1 MKIIAFKFISLSILY
16 FFMLA
21 QASGQVVEKNKSGEL
36 IVVFDDGSWRYY
48 EDSDSILL
56 KAAEPLKESRNQS
69 DAISEQVIE
78 TMPLDNNSNQSQKS
92 ESKKAKNDSNKKGSN
107 TKAVKVVDVM
117 MNPPEYKCNVIFA
130 GTDEYTK
137 KKRIDLQK
145 EILFD
150 YTDPEVATYL
160 KGRSY
165 VTCEANFV
173 EFIGDIRILTLK
185 ITVASRMARAE
196 YGYLNSNTLMS
207 VKMLNGET
215 VTLFSNG
222 SDVGQVDNNNNL
234 TVYKANFPVT
244 RENQKT
250 LMNSLVDKIKIV
262 WSTGYE
268 EYSVTNIDF
277 FSNQIRCLDNQ

>member
-1 MKIIAFKFISLSILY
+1 MRNITGLYIFIMALAFNNAF
-16 FFMLA
+16 
-21 QASGQVVEKNKSGEL
+21 GQSVQKNDKGEL
-36 IVVFDDGSWRYY
+36 IVKFDDGSWRYY
-48 EDSDSILL
+48 EASDSIL
-56 KAAEPLKESRNQS
+56 
-69 DAISEQVIE
+69 ISSEVKNN
-78 TMPLDNNSNQSQKS
+78 DNTREDNFFEKDQTITVQ
-92 ESKKAKNDSNKKGSN
+92 EN
-107 TKAVKVVDVM
+107 TKSKDKSPKKTTREAPKKKPSKPLIVTDLM
-117 MNPPEYKCNVIFA
+117 TNPPPYDCKVAFT

-150 YTDPEVATYL
+150 FTDAEVATYL

-207 VKMLNGET
+207 IKLLNGET

-244 RENQKT
+244 RENQKV
-250 LMNSLVDKIKIV
+250 LLNSLMDKIKIV

-268 EYSVTNIDF
+268 EYPVTNIDF
-277 FSNQIRCLDNQ
+277 FMNQIRCLDNQ

>member
-1 MKIIAFKFISLSILY
+1 MRIKSAFFILILISLVGAVQS
-16 FFMLA
+16 
-21 QASGQVVEKNKSGEL
+21 QTVQKNDKGEL
-36 IVVFDDGSWRYY
+36 IVKFDDGSWRYY
-48 EDSDSILL
+48 EASDSTLLSAEDKSGVKEEDTFFEKDQTISIDNPKSKEKNNKNTSKESSKKKAAKPLVVTDLL
-56 KAAEPLKESRNQS
+56 K
-69 DAISEQVIE
+69 
-78 TMPLDNNSNQSQKS
+78 
-92 ESKKAKNDSNKKGSN
+92 
-107 TKAVKVVDVM
+107 
-117 MNPPEYKCNVIFA
+117 NPPPYDCKVAFS

-150 YTDPEVATYL
+150 FTDPEVATYL

-173 EFIGDIRILTLK
+173 EFIGDVRILTMK

-207 VKMLNGET
+207 IKLLNGET

-222 SDVGQVDNNNNL
+222 SDAGQVDNNNNQ

-244 RENQKT
+244 RENQKV
-250 LMNSLVDKIKIV
+250 LMNSLMDKIKIV

-268 EYSVTNIDF
+268 EYPVTNIDF
-277 FSNQIRCLDNQ
+277 FMNQIKCLDNQ